1 MKPRGN
7 FVVPEIIV
15 LEFTA
20 PEAAEIYRSV
30 NRLLGLEEG
39 SSDLGSWPA
48 PLLSHVAG
56 ASGDK
61 LIVVEAW
68 ESRAAQEEFMTQL
81 GAAFEKAS
89 VPPPTR
95 VEWFTPVG
103 EMHRH
108 GPMASVT

>member
-1 MKPRGN
+1 M
-7 FVVPEIIV
+7 PEIIV

-30 NRLLGLEEG
+30 NRLLGLEAG
-39 SSDLGSWPA
+39 SADLGPPWPA

-61 LIVVEAW
+61 LIVVEVW
-68 ESRAAQEEFMTQL
+68 ESKAAQEEFMGEL

-108 GPMASVT
+108 GPMASLS

>member
-1 MKPRGN
+1 M
-7 FVVPEIIV
+7 PEIV
-15 LEFTA
+15 VFEFTA
-20 PEAAEIYRSV
+20 PEVAEIYRSV
-30 NRLLGLEEG
+30 NRVLGNESG
-39 SSDLGSWPA
+39 PSDLSTWPA

-61 LIVVEAW
+61 LIVVEVW
-68 ESRAAQEEFMTQL
+68 ESKAAQEEFMVEL

-103 EMHRH
+103 EMHRQ
-108 GPMASVT
+108 GPMASRS